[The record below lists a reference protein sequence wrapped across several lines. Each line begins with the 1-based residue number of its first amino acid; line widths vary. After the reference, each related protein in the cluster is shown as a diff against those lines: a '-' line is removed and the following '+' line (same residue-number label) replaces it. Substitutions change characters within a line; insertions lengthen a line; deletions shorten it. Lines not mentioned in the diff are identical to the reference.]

1 MKKLFLGALA
11 SLTIAACSDGEAV
24 EAPTTPIAELSTGNL
39 RITAEAT
46 GTVEP
51 IRAVEVK
58 SQASGEIINLL
69 VDVGDRVEPGDL
81 LAEVDPRDVRTAYNQ
96 AKADLDVASARL
108 QISEAQ
114 LERSQEL
121 FEAGFLTQ
129 QELESAQLDFAN
141 AQATLVRNEANMEL
155 AELRLADVTIR
166 APSAGTILTKNV
178 ELGTVI
184 QSASN
189 NVSGG
194 AALFVMAEL
203 EQMQVRTLV
212 DETDMGQ
219 LSAGL
224 GASVTVEAYPDRS
237 FRGVVQKIEPQAVVE
252 QNVTMFP
259 VIVTLDNS
267 SGLLKPG
274 MNAEVEV
281 LIDQAM
287 NVLLAPNNAVV
298 TVQDAV
304 PAAMALGIDPETL
317 DMSAMRGGWGGRPGG
332 AGSGRPGGAGGRPE
346 GTARG
351 GSPAGAGGAAQAA
364 GSEAPDEG
372 TGSTAPTGGGA
383 TPAGGDMRARIAD
396 LRAKV
401 ESGEITQDS
410 LRTVM
415 ASMRDQAQGRGG
427 AATEVETRP
436 GVVFVMVDGAPEMRM
451 VQLGL
456 SDWDNTQIVSGL
468 EGDEELAVIGA
479 AQLMAQQQEFMNRM
493 RSRMGGSPFGRR
505 R

>member
-1 MKKLFLGALA
+1 MPAQCGAPARLRRRSGEGAEAASGGEARAGRTRRSDGPQAAGDLRWAAPARGDRPRPGERAGAPPGGRAHRESRLRDLGGDHGHPRRSQQRGADDRPRHARTGHRGVRQAPGPPARRPDREGFPQRAHGLWSRRMKKLFLGALA

-24 EAPTTPIAELSTGNL
+24 EAPTTATAELSTGNL

-51 IRAVEVK
+51 IREVEVK

-69 VDVGDRVEPGDL
+69 VDVGDRVEPGQL

-96 AKADLDVASARL
+96 SKADLDVAQARL
-108 QISEAQ
+108 QISAAQ

-121 FEAGFLTQ
+121 FSAGFLTQ

-166 APSAGTILTKNV
+166 APSAGTILQKNV

-224 GASVTVEAYPDRS
+224 GASVKVEAYPDQS
-237 FRGVVQKIEPQAVVE
+237 FRGVVEKIEPQAVVE

-281 LIDQAM
+281 LIDQAL

-298 TVQDAV
+298 TVQD
-304 PAAMALGIDPETL
+304 
-317 DMSAMRGGWGGRPGG
+317 
-332 AGSGRPGGAGGRPE
+332 
-346 GTARG
+346 
-351 GSPAGAGGAAQAA
+351 
-364 GSEAPDEG
+364 
-372 TGSTAPTGGGA
+372 
-383 TPAGGDMRARIAD
+383 
-396 LRAKV
+396 
-401 ESGEITQDS
+401 
-410 LRTVM
+410 
-415 ASMRDQAQGRGG
+415 
-427 AATEVETRP
+427 
-436 GVVFVMVDGAPEMRM
+436 
-451 VQLGL
+451 
-456 SDWDNTQIVSGL
+456 
-468 EGDEELAVIGA
+468 
-479 AQLMAQQQEFMNRM
+479 
-493 RSRMGGSPFGRR
+493 
-505 R
+505 